1 MAYVYPRTMRPTR
14 DLMRR
19 RMHMMRKRA
28 ERLANSQYNLPEIGK
43 NLRYGFNR
51 EGLAERF
58 ENA

>member
-1 MAYVYPRTMRPTR
+1 MRPTR